1 MELCMYTVQML
12 CPGRRI
18 IAPWVTLAEGLTL
31 NSCAQRYLNRLE
43 ETYWSRD
50 RGLWQTERLW
60 GTGCPSSLSCR
71 HKTWAQPWV
80 MGGQVGRMH
89 LGGNTVQHPTGR
101 SGLHSLVQLLPAS
114 LGNISHFAA
123 SSPCSGRIASMQW
136 PLYHLPNCDD
146 MPMLKAPSGNTCNFF
161 YLHCV
166 KTCHTTPPNWPL
178 R

>member
-18 IAPWVTLAEGLTL
+18 MAPWVTLAEGLTL

-50 RGLWQTERLW
+50 RGLWQTESLR

-80 MGGQVGRMH
+80 TEGQVGRMH
-89 LGGNTVQHPTGR
+89 LGGETQSNIPLEDQVSIAWFSYSQPLWVTSPTLVLPPPVQAESLACNGLSTICPTVMTC
-101 SGLHSLVQLLPAS
+101 
-114 LGNISHFAA
+114 
-123 SSPCSGRIASMQW
+123 PC
-136 PLYHLPNCDD
+136 
-146 MPMLKAPSGNTCNFF
+146 
-161 YLHCV
+161 
-166 KTCHTTPPNWPL
+166 
-178 R
+178 